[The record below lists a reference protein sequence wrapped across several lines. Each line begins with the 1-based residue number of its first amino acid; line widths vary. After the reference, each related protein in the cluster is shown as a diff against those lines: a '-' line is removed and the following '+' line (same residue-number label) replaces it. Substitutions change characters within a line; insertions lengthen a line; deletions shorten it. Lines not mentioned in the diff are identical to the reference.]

1 MTSHRCFAPKGALYF
16 GLLLFLLV
24 PPGARA
30 DSVVFSNFGP
40 GIGFDPT
47 IGWVGPAGTAYSV
60 GGVPFDVAVSF
71 TPSSNVDLS
80 QIFLPILWQ
89 IPDPPNS
96 TTVTLVNS
104 AGGAPGATV
113 LESWSGLTV
122 PSLSFSP
129 PLTLTSSPDVL
140 LSAGTQYWIVV
151 GTEGS
156 DFWFQNNSGGTQPFD
171 FGSGTSWT
179 VIDPLHS
186 GVCVGYNEP
195 CVRSYWHG
203 ASAGA
208 NYDLPSRIR
217 LPGIGSTRPTQE
229 KNCCYPRRL
238 RDEQF
243 RSIVKAYRFS
253 TLPVPVRAESSA

>member
-179 VIDPLHS
+179 VIDPS
-186 GVCVGYNEP
+186 TQGYALGTTSP
-195 CVRSYWHG
+195 
-203 ASAGA
+203 
-208 NYDLPSRIR
+208 
-217 LPGIGSTRPTQE
+217 
-229 KNCCYPRRL
+229 
-238 RDEQF
+238 
-243 RSIVKAYRFS
+243 AYEV
-253 TLPVPVRAESSA
+253 TGTAPVPEPTTICLLEFGFLGLAALGLRKKRTAVTLGGSEMNNSEVS